1 MNALLMAA
9 ALAILGVL
17 FTLAPN
23 EGGPAVM
30 LILPLVGLVSLMLYR
45 LENDRRF
52 LIRLFLSA
60 VLVRVFVGTLIY
72 VFHLQEFFGGDAL
85 TFDFFGN
92 ALRLVWDGQTQ
103 YMRAVDMFSS
113 NGAGSGWGMLYLVAA
128 VYKIVGQNMLATQ
141 YVNCVVGAASAP
153 IAYLISIE
161 IFPNRR
167 VARLCALM
175 SAFFPSLVLWS
186 CQGLKDGPII
196 FLLTLSMLATLKLG
210 EKFSLKYLSALIL
223 ALICLLSLRFYV
235 FYIVVIAVAAAF
247 VLGRRQL
254 TAQSFARQMI
264 IIILVGLGLGYFGV
278 SRYASQQLETYGS
291 VEQLQ
296 RMRLDASQ
304 SAVSGFAEDVDV
316 STTSGALSTIPLG
329 LTYLLLAPF
338 PWQLASLRQIIT
350 VPEMIV
356 WWASIPLLVL
366 GALFTIK
373 HRLREIAPIIIFTS
387 LLTLTYSIMQGNV
400 GTAYRQ
406 RAQLLVFYFVFVAV
420 GFVLLRER
428 REARDKTQRQEAEA
442 HRHRRPNKALE
453 PNKGEMP
460 VAG

>member
-1 MNALLMAA
+1 MNAFLMAV
-9 ALAILGVL
+9 ALAILGVV
-17 FTLAPN
+17 FVLAPN

-30 LILPLVGLVSLMLYR
+30 LILPLVAVVSLLLYR

-103 YMRAVDMFSS
+103 YMRAVDLFSS

-141 YVNCVVGAASAP
+141 YVNCVLGAASAP
-153 IAYLISIE
+153 LAYLISIE

-175 SAFFPSLVLWS
+175 AAFFPSLVLWS

-196 FLLTLSMLATLKLG
+196 FLLTLSMLATLRLG
-210 EKFSLKYLSALIL
+210 EKFSVKYVL
-223 ALICLLSLRFYV
+223 ALMLALFCLLTLRFYV

-247 VLGRRQL
+247 ILGRRQL
-254 TAQSFARQMI
+254 TAQSLARQMI
-264 IIILVGLGLGYFGV
+264 IIILISLGLGYFGV
-278 SRYASQQLETYGS
+278 SRYATQQFETFGS

-304 SAVSGFAEDVDV
+304 SAASGFAEDVDV
-316 STTSGALSTIPLG
+316 STTSGALSTVPLG

-338 PWQLASLRQIIT
+338 PWQLASLRQAIT
-350 VPEMIV
+350 LPEMVV
-356 WWASIPLLVL
+356 WWLSIPLLVL
-366 GALFTIK
+366 GAWFTIR

-387 LLTLTYSIMQGNV
+387 LLTLTYSIVQGNV

-420 GFVLLRER
+420 GFVLVKER
-428 REARDKTQRQEAEA
+428 REERARKRAEEDQA
-442 HRHRRPNKALE
+442 RRNRLANRSQTIKR
-453 PNKGEMP
+453 EMP
-460 VAG
+460 AAG

>member
-1 MNALLMAA
+1 MNALLMAV
-9 ALAILGVL
+9 ALAILGVV

-30 LILPLVGLVSLMLYR
+30 LILPLAAAVSILLYR
-45 LENDRRF
+45 LESDRRF

-60 VLVRVFVGTLIY
+60 VLVRVFVGTFIY

-92 ALRLVWDGQTQ
+92 ALRLVWDGQPQ

-128 VYKIVGQNMLATQ
+128 VYKVVGQNMLATQ
-141 YVNCVVGAASAP
+141 YVNCVLGAASAP
-153 IAYLISIE
+153 LAYLISIE
-161 IFPNRR
+161 IFPNKR

-175 SAFFPSLVLWS
+175 AAFFPSLVLWS

-196 FLLTLSMLATLKLG
+196 FLLTLSMFATLRLG
-210 EKFSLKYLSALIL
+210 EKFSLKFLSALVL
-223 ALICLLSLRFYV
+223 ALFCLLTLRFYV
-235 FYIVVIAVAAAF
+235 FYIVVIAVVAAF
-247 VLGRRQL
+247 ILGRRQL
-254 TAQSFARQMI
+254 TAQNLARQMI
-264 IIILVGLGLGYFGV
+264 IIILISLALGYFGV
-278 SRYASQQLETYGS
+278 SRYASQQFETFAS
-291 VEQLQ
+291 ADQLQ

-304 SAVSGFAEDVDV
+304 SAASGFAEDVDV
-316 STTSGALSTIPLG
+316 STTSGALSTVPLG

-338 PWQLASLRQIIT
+338 PWQLASLRQAIT
-350 VPEMIV
+350 LPEMIV
-356 WWASIPLLVL
+356 WWLSIPLLVL
-366 GALFTIK
+366 GTWFTIR

-420 GFVLLRER
+420 GFVLMKER
-428 REARDKTQRQEAEA
+428 REDRARKRAEERALHRNHPVRRTQPTER
-442 HRHRRPNKALE
+442 
-453 PNKGEMP
+453 EMP
-460 VAG
+460 AAG

>member
-9 ALAILGVL
+9 ALAILAVV
-17 FTLAPN
+17 FMMAPN
-23 EGGPAVM
+23 EGGPAIM
-30 LILPLVGLVSLMLYR
+30 LILPLVAIISLMIHR
-45 LENDRRF
+45 LDNDRRF
-52 LIRLFLSA
+52 LLRLFLGA

-72 VFHLQEFFGGDAL
+72 VFHLQAFFGGDAL

-92 ALRLVWDGQTQ
+92 ALRQVWDGQPQ
-103 YMRAVDMFSS
+103 YMRAVEMFSS
-113 NGAGSGWGMLYLVAA
+113 NGAGSGWGMLYMVAA
-128 VYKIVGQNMLATQ
+128 IYKIVGQNMLATQ
-141 YVNCVVGAASAP
+141 YVNCTVGAASAP
-153 IAYLISIE
+153 LAYLISIE
-161 IFPNRR
+161 IFPNKR
-167 VARLCALM
+167 VARICALM
-175 SAFFPSLVLWS
+175 AAFFPSLVLWS

-223 ALICLLSLRFYV
+223 ALICLLTLRFYV

-264 IIILVGLGLGYFGV
+264 IIILIGLGLGYFGV
-278 SRYASQQLETYGS
+278 SRYASQQFETFGS

-304 SAVSGFAEDVDV
+304 SAASGFAEDVDV

-350 VPEMIV
+350 LPEMIV

-366 GALFTIK
+366 GALFTIR
-373 HRLREIAPIIIFTS
+373 HRLREIAPIMIFTS

-406 RAQLLVFYFVFVAV
+406 RAQLLVFYFVFIAV
-420 GFVLLRER
+420 GFVLVKER
-428 REARDKTQRQEAEA
+428 REERLKKQKEELEAR
-442 HRHRRPNKALE
+442 RHRRPQWVTDR
-453 PNKGEMP
+453 NKGEMP